1 MAPPGVV
8 CSETFLVIG
17 PFDSQEELLNCKK
30 YIETNFFRVLL
41 FFGRGT
47 MQVSQ
52 EVFRFIPLQD
62 FTSSIDI
69 DWLRSIRAI
78 NSQLY
83 AKYHF
88 THDEVHYIENL
99 LRK

>member
-1 MAPPGVV
+1 
-8 CSETFLVIG
+8 
-17 PFDSQEELLNCKK
+17 
-30 YIETNFFRVLL
+30 
-41 FFGRGT
+41 